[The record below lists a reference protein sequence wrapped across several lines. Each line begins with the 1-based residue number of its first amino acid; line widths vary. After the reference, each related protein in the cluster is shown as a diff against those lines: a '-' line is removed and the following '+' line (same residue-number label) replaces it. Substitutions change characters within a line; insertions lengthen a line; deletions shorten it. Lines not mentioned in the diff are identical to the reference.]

1 MKTKI
6 IGTLLAITALF
17 GASFA
22 AEIAWFVV
30 KVDPSTL
37 KVGQPADVS
46 IKAIDE
52 NGDVVTDYKWD
63 VAISLEDQDGNEIDD
78 DSTATLPGDGTY
90 SFTDEDQWEKKFT
103 KWFIV
108 NKAGDYKLVVADFDD
123 DSKKW
128 SVDVKVVNASE
139 ADKWKV
145 TLTTPQDGEVSTSS
159 TITVAGSAQK
169 YMNSKIEIIVDGKK
183 AEEGQV
189 DNSGNFQVDVS
200 NLSNGDHT
208 IKVNVLDIDGN
219 VVSSSKEISVKVN
232 ADQQLLKNVEIL
244 PKDSVDQGTKVT
256 VNAEVAPSV
265 SSVVMT
271 VENYGDY
278 PMDRVSGNKFTAQFV
293 ANTPWKF
300 NLSFNVKWDFGEKK
314 YENKKVLTVL
324 EKIAIKSVKF
334 VRDNSK
340 KTIDLSWKF
349 TGNVP
354 AFKVEYSTEKSKIDN
369 DLSDSVKENKDT
381 LKNIDETKT
390 YFVKIIPTDSEGN
403 KIWDESKLIVIEPDM
418 KKSATCTIDNIKV
431 NVAVE
436 WKKHYLVWD
445 NVEDALKY
453 NIYKWTWENNLI
465 KIASVTGTIYEFPYD
480 YNAKKNEYAYFSVK
494 AVCDDGTEK
503 QIDKVKKVKVGPMEW
518 LVYAL
523 IIAMMI
529 YGIRLSIKNI

>member
-465 KIASVTGTIYEFPYD
+465 KIASVTGTTYEFPYD

>member
-1 MKTKI
+1 MKTKV

-431 NVAVE
+431 NVVVE

-465 KIASVTGTIYEFPYD
+465 KIASVTGTTYEFPYD